1 MVALS
6 PGESWLLTSLF
17 IFGVPLVGFLLVRG
31 WLKLDAW
38 VRAYLAEF
46 LERERKSLEMQMVQ
60 QKVFARLEACEFRK
74 TYLADGT
81 PVYIRVNL
89 ITPARPKERAQ

>member
-1 MVALS
+1 MTPLAS
-6 PGESWLLTSLF
+6 HLLTWPSLC
-17 IFGVPLVGFLLVRG
+17 GFAALGAIAVWG

-38 VRAYLAEF
+38 VRAYLWEYA
-46 LERERKSLEMQMVQ
+46 ERERKSQEMQMVQ

-74 TYLADGT
+74 THLADGT

-89 ITPARPKERAQ
+89 ITPARPKERAT